1 MKDVDTTVARW
12 VIVAAVIGNVGIAL
26 GAFWLSFT
34 ALSDLAGRAG
44 IASVEAWVWPLIVD
58 GMIVV
63 ATISVVALSPHGRRA
78 VVYPWVLLIA
88 GTTVSVAANI
98 THSWIATGIAVS
110 KPLAA
115 CVSAIPPI
123 VLLASTH
130 LTVDLTRRSR
140 TPVATPSEL
149 PSQLIA
155 VAEQSR
161 RSGSDTATEA
171 NLHDVAAQLR
181 RAGWSNRRIA
191 RELNVHPSTVG
202 RWLPA
207 ALENVAESDRSANP
221 MSRELDR
228 RSEERRSRHV

>member
-1 MKDVDTTVARW
+1 VNATAVITVARW
-12 VIVAAVIGNVGIAL
+12 VVMAAVSGNIGIAL

-34 ALSDLAGRAG
+34 ALTNLAGLAG
-44 IASVEAWVWPLIVD
+44 ISPAEAWVWPLIVD

-78 VVYPWVLLIA
+78 IVYPWGLLIA
-88 GTTVSVAANI
+88 GTAVSVAANI
-98 THSWIATGIAVS
+98 AHSWVAADVAVS

-140 TPVATPSEL
+140 IPAGRDAVAPTFVA
-149 PSQLIA
+149 A
-155 VAEQSR
+155 VAEPSAAGVFAAADPR
-161 RSGSDTATEA
+161 G
-171 NLHDVAAQLR
+171 VAARLR
-181 RAGWSNRRIA
+181 GAGWSNRRIA

-207 ALENVAESDRSANP
+207 GLENVGGDDASANA
-221 MSRELDR
+221 
-228 RSEERRSRHV
+228 EEQGALSAH

>member
-1 MKDVDTTVARW
+1 MVKDAAVSTVARW
-12 VIVAAVIGNVGIAL
+12 VVVAAVTGNIGIAL

-34 ALSDLAGRAG
+34 ALSDLAGLAG
-44 IASVEAWVWPLIVD
+44 IPSAEAWVWPLIVD

-78 VVYPWVLLIA
+78 IVYPWGLLIA
-88 GTTVSVAANI
+88 GTTVSVAANVA
-98 THSWIATGIAVS
+98 HSWVVADASVS

-140 TPVATPSEL
+140 VEVGIPSGAHTADATVTEHVRPSVETVFTVADPRAAAAEL
-149 PSQLIA
+149 
-155 VAEQSR
+155 R
-161 RSGSDTATEA
+161 G
-171 NLHDVAAQLR
+171 
-181 RAGWSNRRIA
+181 AGWSNRRIA

-207 ALENVAESDRSANP
+207 GLENIGGAHASANA
-221 MSRELDR
+221 
-228 RSEERRSRHV
+228 EEQGALSAQ